1 MTSLSIAI
9 TGAGSGLGLGA
20 AKGLARAGHRV
31 LAAVQ
36 FDAQAGEIE
45 ALRIPGLRA
54 ERIDLL
60 KADDRQRLAA
70 YDIDVLINNAAV
82 SETGP
87 SAEQPLEL
95 VRKVFEVN
103 VFCTLALTQAVAQA
117 MVKRGRG
124 RIVFVSSMVGLM
136 PIPFV
141 GAYSASKH
149 ALEAFATVLQAELAP
164 HGVEVVTFQ
173 PGPYK
178 TGFNDRMWETQ
189 KAWFRP
195 GVNFTRES
203 DMAKTAAL
211 LDGQFDPQGA
221 IDALVALAP
230 SEHPHFRNVVPE
242 PIEAAI
248 KQTQAEAWT
257 RRI

>member
-9 TGAGSGLGLGA
+9 TGAGSGLGYGA
-20 AKGLARAGHRV
+20 ALGLALAGHRV

-36 FDAQAGEIE
+36 FDAQVAEIA
-45 ALRIPGLRA
+45 ALNEPNLRA
-54 ERIDLL
+54 EKIDLL
-60 KADDRQRLAA
+60 ASVDRGRLAA
-70 YDIDVLINNAAV
+70 QEIDVLINNAAV

-87 SAEQPLEL
+87 IAEQPIEL

-103 VFCTLALTQAVAQA
+103 VFSSLALTQAVARK
-117 MVKRGRG
+117 MVERGRG

-136 PIPFV
+136 PIPYV

-149 ALEAFATVLQAELAP
+149 ALEAIATVMQAELAP
-164 HGVEVVTFQ
+164 HGVEVITFQ

-178 TGFNDRMWETQ
+178 TGFNDRMWATQ
-189 KAWFRP
+189 KAWFKP
-195 GVNFTRES
+195 GVHFTRAE

-221 IDALVALAP
+221 VDALVALAAEP
-230 SEHPHFRNVVPE
+230 SPHFRNVVPM
-242 PIEAAI
+242 PIEEAI
-248 KQTQAEAWT
+248 KATQAEAWT

>member
-20 AKGLARAGHRV
+20 AQGLARAGHKV

-36 FDAQAGEIE
+36 FDSQAADIE
-45 ALRIPGLRA
+45 ALRIAGLRA
-54 ERIDLL
+54 QRIDLL
-60 KADDRQRLAA
+60 KADDRARLAA
-70 YDIDVLINNAAV
+70 EDIDVLINNAAV

-103 VFCTLALTQAVAQA
+103 VFSTLALTQLVAQA
-117 MVKRGRG
+117 MVKRARG

-136 PIPFV
+136 PIPYV

-149 ALEAFATVLQAELAP
+149 ALEAFATVMQAELAP

-178 TGFNDRMWETQ
+178 TGFNDRMWATQ
-189 KAWFRP
+189 KAWFKP
-195 GVNFTRES
+195 GVNFTREA
-203 DMAKTAAL
+203 DMASTAAL

-221 IDALVALAP
+221 VDALVALAVA
-230 SEHPHFRNVVPE
+230 EHPHFRRSASRP
-242 PIEAAI
+242 ACAH
-248 KQTQAEAWT
+248 
-257 RRI
+257 RCR

>member
-36 FDAQAGEIE
+36 FDGQVADIE
-45 ALRIPGLRA
+45 KMRIPGLRA
-54 ERIDLL
+54 ERVDLL
-60 KADDRQRLAA
+60 NADDRAQLAA
-70 YDIDVLINNAAV
+70 QDIDILINNAAV

-103 VFCTLALTQAVAQA
+103 VFSTLALTQIVAQA

-124 RIVFVSSMVGLM
+124 RIVFVTSMVGLM
-136 PIPFV
+136 PVPYV

-164 HGVEVVTFQ
+164 HGVEVITFQ

-178 TGFNDRMWETQ
+178 TGFNDRMWATQ
-189 KAWFRP
+189 KAWFKP
-195 GVNFTRES
+195 EVNFTREA
-203 DMAKTAAL
+203 DMAGTAAL
-211 LDGQFDPQGA
+211 LDGQFDPKGA

-242 PIEAAI
+242 PIEQAI
-248 KQTQAEAWT
+248 KQTQTDAWT

>member
-20 AKGLARAGHRV
+20 AQGLARAGHRI

-36 FDAQAGEIE
+36 FDSQVADIE
-45 ALRIPGLRA
+45 GLRIPGLSA

-60 KADDRQRLAA
+60 NGDDRVRLAKQ
-70 YDIDVLINNAAV
+70 DIDVLINNAAV

-87 SAEQPLEL
+87 IAEQPMEL

-103 VFCTLALTQAVAQA
+103 VFSTLGLTQLVAQA
-117 MVKRGRG
+117 MVRRGRG

-136 PIPFV
+136 PIPYV

-149 ALEAFATVLQAELAP
+149 ALEAFATVMQAELAP
-164 HGVEVVTFQ
+164 HGVEVITFQ

-178 TGFNDRMWETQ
+178 TGFNDRMWATQ

-203 DMAKTAAL
+203 DMARTAVL

-221 IDALVALAP
+221 IDALVALA
-230 SEHPHFRNVVPE
+230 SAAHPHFRNVVPE

-248 KQTQAEAWT
+248 KQTQADAWT
-257 RRI
+257 RRL

>member
-1 MTSLSIAI
+1 MTSFSIAI

-20 AKGLARAGHRV
+20 AQGLARAGHRV

-36 FDAQAGEIE
+36 FDSQAAEIE
-45 ALRIPGLRA
+45 ALGIPGLRA
-54 ERIDLL
+54 ARIDLL
-60 KADDRQRLAA
+60 NADDRARLAA
-70 YDIDVLINNAAV
+70 HDIDVLINNAAV

-87 SAEQPLEL
+87 LAEQPLDL

-103 VFCTLALTQAVAQA
+103 VFSSLALTQLVAQA

-136 PIPFV
+136 PIPYV

-149 ALEAFATVLQAELAP
+149 AIEAFATVMQAELAP
-164 HGVEVVTFQ
+164 HGVEVITFQ

-178 TGFNDRMWETQ
+178 TGFNDRMWATQ
-189 KAWFRP
+189 KAWFKP
-195 GVNFTRES
+195 GVNFTREA
-203 DMAKTAAL
+203 DMATTAAL
-211 LDGQFDPQGA
+211 LEGQFDPQGA

-248 KQTQAEAWT
+248 KQTHTDAWT

>member
-1 MTSLSIAI
+1 MTAFSIAI

-20 AKGLARAGHRV
+20 AQALARAGHRV

-36 FDAQAGEIE
+36 FDSQAAEIE

-54 ERIDLL
+54 GRIDLL
-60 KADDRQRLAA
+60 SAEDRARLAEH
-70 YDIDVLINNAAV
+70 DIDVLINNAAV

-103 VFCTLALTQAVAQA
+103 VFSTLALTQLVAQA

-136 PIPFV
+136 PIPYV

-164 HGVEVVTFQ
+164 HGVEVITFQ

-178 TGFNDRMWETQ
+178 TGFNDRMWATQ
-189 KAWFRP
+189 KAWFKP
-195 GVNFTRES
+195 GVNFTREA
-203 DMAKTAAL
+203 DMARTAAL

-221 IDALVALAP
+221 IDALAALAP
-230 SEHPHFRNVVPE
+230 SQHPLFRNVVPE